1 MNHTSFNPNSRR
13 LSRRDVLKLAA
24 IGALAGCTRPLA
36 PAAIPSATPTLAPAP
51 THTPAST
58 LVPTPAL
65 VPTPGSAAPE
75 LIADYACVTGE
86 GPLWHPDEQR
96 VYWVDIPKGRL
107 FRYTPATGEH
117 EQCFESQEAL
127 GGFTIQEDGALL
139 LFMARGAVKLW
150 RGGEARADATTTVID
165 EIPDE
170 GATRFNDVI
179 ADPEGRVFCGT
190 MPTQS
195 RLGRLYR
202 LDPDRTLTKLL
213 DGIGV
218 SNGLGFTPDLKSLY
232 YTDSPTRNIYIFD
245 YDRATGD
252 LSNRRVFVQTPDG
265 EGVPDGLTVDA
276 DGYVWSGR
284 WDGGVLVRYTPDGAE
299 ERRIAFPARK
309 VSSVTFGGPDYT
321 DIYVTTAGGD
331 QKAREGDGAG
341 ALFRLRLG
349 IQGKA
354 EFRSRIGDG

>member
-1 MNHTSFNPNSRR
+1 MNANETHTAGFRR
-13 LSRRDVLKLAA
+13 LSRRDLLKLAA
-24 IGALAGCTRPLA
+24 VGALAGCARAITPHTETVTEEA
-36 PAAIPSATPTLAPAP
+36 PIPTATPRPDPTATLTA
-51 THTPAST
+51 TST
-58 LVPTPAL
+58 TVAIE
-65 VPTPGSAAPE
+65 PE

-117 EQCFESQEAL
+117 EQCFQSPEAI

-150 RGGEARADATTTVID
+150 REGELTTVLD

-170 GATRFNDVI
+170 VTTRFNDVI
-179 ADPEGRVFCGT
+179 ADPEGCVFCGT

-218 SNGLGFTPDLKSLY
+218 SNGMGFTPDLKGLY
-232 YTDSPTRNIYIFD
+232 YTDSPTRNIYRFD
-245 YDRATGD
+245 YDRATGAIT
-252 LSNRRVFVQTPDG
+252 NQRVFVQTPNG
-265 EGVPDGLTVDA
+265 EGVPDGMTVDA
-276 DGYVWSGR
+276 EGCVWSAR
-284 WDGGVLVRYTPDGAE
+284 WDGGVLVRYTADGVE

-309 VSSVTFGGPDYT
+309 VSSVTCGGPDYT

-331 QKAREGDGAG
+331 QKAREGKGAG

-349 IQGKA
+349 IQGRP
-354 EFRSRIGDG
+354 EFRSQISNE

>member
-1 MNHTSFNPNSRR
+1 MNTHKTF
-13 LSRRDVLKLAA
+13 SRRDLLKLAA
-24 IGALAGCTRPLA
+24 VGALAGCARAITPTTETTPPPEATSPATVA
-36 PAAIPSATPTLAPAP
+36 PVYTAAPTATPSPEPETAAIE
-51 THTPAST
+51 
-58 LVPTPAL
+58 
-65 VPTPGSAAPE
+65 PE

-86 GPLWHPDEQR
+86 GPLWHPDEKR

-107 FRYTPATGEH
+107 FRYTPVTGEH
-117 EQCFESQEAL
+117 EKCFESSTTNGGAL

-150 RGGEARADATTTVID
+150 REGELTTIID

-170 GATRFNDVI
+170 ATTRFNDVI
-179 ADPEGRVFCGT
+179 TDPEGRVFCGT

-218 SNGLGFTPDLKSLY
+218 SNGMGFTPDLQHLY
-232 YTDSPTRNIYIFD
+232 YTDSPTRNIYRFD
-245 YDRATGD
+245 YDRATGAI
-252 LSNRRVFVQTPDG
+252 SNQRVFVQTPDR

-276 DGYVWSGR
+276 EGYVWSAR
-284 WDGGVLVRYTPDGAE
+284 WDGGILVRYTPDGE
-299 ERRIAFPARK
+299 EALRIAFPARK

-349 IQGKA
+349 IQGKP
-354 EFRSRIGDG
+354 EFRSKISNE

>member
-1 MNHTSFNPNSRR
+1 MSYQSPTPGSRR

-36 PAAIPSATPTLAPAP
+36 PTVIPAT
-51 THTPAST
+51 TPT
-58 LVPTPAL
+58 LVPTPMLA
-65 VPTPGSAAPE
+65 PSTSSAEPE
-75 LIADYACVTGE
+75 RIADYACVTGE

-117 EQCFESQEAL
+117 EQCFESSTANGGAL
-127 GGFTIQEDGALL
+127 GGFTIQQDGALL

-150 RGGEARADATTTVID
+150 CEGELTTILD

-170 GATRFNDVI
+170 VTTRFNDVI
-179 ADPEGRVFCGT
+179 ADPEGRVFCGM
-190 MPTQS
+190 MPTSS

-202 LDPDRTLTKLL
+202 LDPDHTLTKLL

-218 SNGLGFTPDLKSLY
+218 SNGMGFMPDLRGLY
-232 YTDSPTRNIYIFD
+232 YTDSPTRNIYRFD
-245 YDRATGD
+245 YDRATGNI
-252 LSNRRVFVQTPDG
+252 SNQRVFVQTPDG

-276 DGYVWSGR
+276 EGYVWSAR
-284 WDGGVLVRYTPDGAE
+284 WDGGVLVRYTPDGEE
-299 ERRIAFPARK
+299 ERRIVFPARK

-331 QKAREGDGAG
+331 QKASEGDGAG

-349 IQGKA
+349 IQGKP
-354 EFRSRIGDG
+354 EFRSKIR